1 MIGFGTYTEAL
12 NNPYPAVLQRID
24 SQSYRATFKLD
35 DGGELNVDIEGDEH
49 IDDYDH
55 LDWEINFQRNG
66 DQSVTGEGDALR
78 ILATVMK
85 LVKDFVKK
93 EKPKYMSVSAAKD
106 KKNSKT
112 KNPVHGRERLY
123 KRLLQKNVGS
133 KYSIDTDTSSSGTM
147 FAMKRKR

>member
-1 MIGFGTYTEAL
+1 MISLKFFTEAL
-12 NNPYPAVLQRID
+12 NRPYPAVLQKIKSD
-24 SQSYRATFKLD
+24 EYRATFKLD
-35 DGGELNVDIEGDEH
+35 DGGELNLDINGDEH

-78 ILATVMK
+78 IFATVMK
-85 LVKDFVKK
+85 LIKDFVKK

-106 KKNSKT
+106 KRSKT
-112 KNPVHGRERLY
+112 KNPVQGRERLY